1 MSGRGEEKAKE
12 MMVRNSLQQVPLAL
26 GMVYRDWR
34 YRGAALL
41 LSVLSTLVFSW
52 ATQLVSYFP
61 GSGLFWD
68 VTPLRLVQVL
78 VVAFSLGLLV
88 PMQVYVLGK
97 GTRTREQ
104 TGAGEQRS
112 GQGGLGALRQ
122 AIVTSLGGGVGGVGL
137 ALGIACLTCCA
148 PLILPAVL
156 AFFGM
161 SGGFILSFNVHLVRW
176 SGLLFLGSLLL
187 CGVTLLLLSY
197 NVTAPCALP
206 HAQSIEETTDRF
218 SLPR

>member
-41 LSVLSTLVFSW
+41 LGVLSTLVFSW
-52 ATQLVSYFP
+52 ATQLVTYFP
-61 GSGLFWD
+61 GNGLFWD

-97 GTRTREQ
+97 GRRTREQ
-104 TGAGEQRS
+104 TRPVEQRS

-122 AIVTSLGGGVGGVGL
+122 AIVTSLGGGVGL
-137 ALGIACLTCCA
+137 ALGVACLTCCA

-156 AFFGM
+156 VFFGM
-161 SGGFILSFNVHLVRW
+161 SGGFILALNVHLVRW
-176 SGLLFLGSLLL
+176 SNLLFLGSLLL
-187 CGVTLLLLSY
+187 CGVTLLLLSH
-197 NVTAPCALP
+197 NVAAPCAFP
-206 HAQSIEETTDRF
+206 HAQSTEETPDRF

>member
-1 MSGRGEEKAKE
+1 
-12 MMVRNSLQQVPLAL
+12 
-26 GMVYRDWR
+26 MVYRDWR

-52 ATQLVSYFP
+52 ATQLVTYFP

-68 VTPLRLVQVL
+68 VTPLRLVLVL
-78 VVAFSLGLLV
+78 VVAFSLGLLA

-97 GTRTREQ
+97 GRRTREQ
-104 TGAGEQRS
+104 TPTGEQRS
-112 GQGGLGALRQ
+112 GQGGLGGLRQ
-122 AIVTSLGGGVGGVGL
+122 AIVTSLGGGVGLTLGV
-137 ALGIACLTCCA
+137 ACLTCCA

-161 SGGFILSFNVHLVRW
+161 SGGFILSLNVHLVRW

-187 CGVTLLLLSY
+187 CGVTLLLLAH

-206 HAQSIEETTDRF
+206 DVQSLEETQDRF